1 VDKEAQAREQF
12 FRLEEEVQ
20 NALAGRVQ
28 DRIRTTTFR
37 GTGGIHAAERRLRL
51 LLGVPINDRRLI
63 RPTGEPLVAKVV
75 FNWHEV
81 LPEALTRR
89 AELRRQKWQIQRDE
103 LRVLA
108 SRNFLLPRV
117 DAVGRYRFRGLGHD
131 LINPTRQ
138 GMFDNAFQDL
148 TSGDYQEWQLGLE
161 VSVPI
166 GYRKAHS
173 AIRHAELSLARD
185 RAILE
190 QQEKDI
196 VHDLIAAIAEIDRA
210 YLTSQTNYNRRLAAQ
225 DQLNVLES
233 NYVGADQR
241 DKTRLLDR
249 LMDAQRRLTDAE
261 AKYYRSLIEYTLAVK
276 NVHFQKGSLLVYNQV
291 YLSEGPWPGAAYSDA
306 MERDSNRYDPIPIIN
321 YIFSRPWPVSR
332 GEFPQRVV
340 PLDAADQIEELPRPE
355 GTNPE
360 SAATSPESHPAQEV
374 RANERV
380 RMANRGGPAI
390 RPRVRRVPGT
400 SLARRSHYATRG
412 APARFN
418 ATPQPPGIVIDR
430 SETTPRI

>member
-1 VDKEAQAREQF
+1 
-12 FRLEEEVQ
+12 
-20 NALAGRVQ
+20 
-28 DRIRTTTFR
+28 
-37 GTGGIHAAERRLRL
+37 
-51 LLGVPINDRRLI
+51 
-63 RPTGEPLVAKVV
+63 
-75 FNWHEV
+75 
-81 LPEALTRR
+81 
-89 AELRRQKWQIQRDE
+89 
-103 LRVLA
+103 
-108 SRNFLLPRV
+108 
-117 DAVGRYRFRGLGHD
+117 
-131 LINPTRQ
+131 
-138 GMFDNAFQDL
+138 
-148 TSGDYQEWQLGLE
+148 
-161 VSVPI
+161 
-166 GYRKAHS
+166 
-173 AIRHAELSLARD
+173 
-185 RAILE
+185 
-190 QQEKDI
+190 
-196 VHDLIAAIAEIDRA
+196 
-210 YLTSQTNYNRRLAAQ
+210 
-225 DQLNVLES
+225 
-233 NYVGADQR
+233 
-241 DKTRLLDR
+241 
-249 LMDAQRRLTDAE
+249 MDAQRRLTDAE

-418 ATPQPPGIVIDR
+418 ATPQSPGIVIDR
-430 SETTPRI
+430 SETNAAHLEPVTGWRQLDRHGLAGQNEEGTSESLAHVSKAIFRMSQLRESVVITVSDESQIGDEPLSRRR